1 MNGLR
6 ELDFEGAAS
15 RKSRYL
21 KRRLYVNKVSYQD
34 RPRLSIVI
42 KLYTNVGTKPCLAH
56 GWIRQ
61 IKSLWSMYPWMY

>member
-6 ELDFEGAAS
+6 ELDSEGVAL

-21 KRRLYVNKVSYQD
+21 KRRLYINKVSYQD
-34 RPRLSIVI
+34 RSQLSIVI

-56 GWIRQ
+56 GW
-61 IKSLWSMYPWMY
+61 L